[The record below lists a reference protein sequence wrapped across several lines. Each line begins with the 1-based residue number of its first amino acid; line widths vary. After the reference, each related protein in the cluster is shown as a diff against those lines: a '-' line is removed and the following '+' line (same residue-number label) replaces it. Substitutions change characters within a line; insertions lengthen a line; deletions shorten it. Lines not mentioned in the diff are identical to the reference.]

1 MYVQIRTAAAVLIV
15 TMTMA
20 GMLPDLAT
28 AQNFGPQRVISTQP
42 DRQEAEVVYAADL
55 DSDGDLDVMAFFRN
69 DDKIVWYENTDGR
82 GTFGPPKSIATE
94 VPGVEA
100 AYAADLDGDGDNDVL
115 AAYIAND
122 QHRIVWYENT
132 DGHGAFGPRQVIA
145 IEGALSV
152 RAADLDGDG
161 DNDVLGSNAWY
172 ENRDGGGSFGAPHH
186 LESAWLVDQVADLD
200 GDGDLDVLAFGGI
213 EMILYE
219 NTDGRGAFGP
229 GQIISEQVEVGHSA
243 GAADLD
249 GDDDLDVFWAN
260 FHAIIW
266 LENMDGHG
274 TFGTHHYVTGAESN
288 VSVVAADL
296 DGDNDEDLLFGYRW
310 NHRIA
315 WCENTDGQGTFGEC
329 TFDEWQIIS
338 NASNPQWVVA
348 ADLDGDGDLD
358 VLAAEVGGDVISW
371 YENLTIATA
380 AEPPEALPERYDL
393 SPTYPNPFNHNTAF
407 TLTLARRQHVT
418 VAVFDLL
425 GHRVA
430 RLHEGLLPAGEAHRF
445 VFEAGALPSGVYLY
459 RVTAAEFATVRRV
472 VLMR

>member
-115 AAYIAND
+115 AASIADD

-132 DGHGAFGPRQVIA
+132 DGHGAFGPPQVIA

-172 ENRDGGGSFGAPHH
+172 ENIDGGGSFGPPQH
-186 LESAWLVDQVADLD
+186 LESAWMVDQVAVQIGADYLR
-200 GDGDLDVLAFGGI
+200 A
-213 EMILYE
+213 
-219 NTDGRGAFGP
+219 GRGGP
-229 GQIISEQVEVGHSA
+229 FSRG
-243 GAADLD
+243 
-249 GDDDLDVFWAN
+249 
-260 FHAIIW
+260 
-266 LENMDGHG
+266 
-274 TFGTHHYVTGAESN
+274 
-288 VSVVAADL
+288 
-296 DGDNDEDLLFGYRW
+296 
-310 NHRIA
+310 
-315 WCENTDGQGTFGEC
+315 C
-329 TFDEWQIIS
+329 
-338 NASNPQWVVA
+338 
-348 ADLDGDGDLD
+348 
-358 VLAAEVGGDVISW
+358 
-371 YENLTIATA
+371 
-380 AEPPEALPERYDL
+380 
-393 SPTYPNPFNHNTAF
+393 
-407 TLTLARRQHVT
+407 
-418 VAVFDLL
+418 
-425 GHRVA
+425 
-430 RLHEGLLPAGEAHRF
+430 
-445 VFEAGALPSGVYLY
+445 
-459 RVTAAEFATVRRV
+459 
-472 VLMR
+472 